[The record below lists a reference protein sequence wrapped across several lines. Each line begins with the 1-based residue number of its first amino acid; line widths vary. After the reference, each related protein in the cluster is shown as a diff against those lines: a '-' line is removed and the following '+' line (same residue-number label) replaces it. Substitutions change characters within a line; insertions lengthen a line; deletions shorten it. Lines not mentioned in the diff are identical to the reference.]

1 MKTQFNS
8 KNKKGLLLGG
18 VAVAVAA
25 VIGAGLWMGAH
36 PAPEPFYGV
45 VHAKTVDVAAK
56 VTGRV
61 KALPVTEGQNVKVGE
76 TLIELSIP
84 EVEAKLREVQAL
96 KSAADAM
103 SNMADEGAR
112 PQEIRAAEAQMLR
125 AKAGET
131 LARQTYKRVASLYK
145 DGLISRQKY
154 DEALAQYK
162 SSKELLEMATQQLDI
177 AKTGARVQEKEAAQA
192 KAQQAKGGVD
202 QVESLVKEKNVV
214 SPIAGEV
221 SRLFVEEGEIAA
233 AGIPMATIV
242 DLNDQWATFNIRE
255 DDMKA
260 VVKGSLLKAQIPA
273 LGEKTY
279 TFKVYFINPRADY
292 ATWRATRQSTG
303 FDLRTFEVRAR
314 PVDPILNL
322 RPGMSVIVAR

>member
-1 MKTQFNS
+1 MQLNQ
-8 KNKKGLLLGG
+8 KNKKSLLFGAGALI
-18 VAVAVAA
+18 VVAA
-25 VIGAGLWMGAH
+25 IGAGLWMGAH
-36 PAPEPFYGV
+36 PTPEPFYGMIQ
-45 VHAKTVDVAAK
+45 AKTVDISAK

-61 KALPVTEGQNVKVGE
+61 KALPVVEGQDVKIGE

-84 EVEAKLREVQAL
+84 EVEAKLKEVEAL
-96 KSAADAM
+96 RTAADAM
-103 SNMADEGAR
+103 SNMVDEGAR
-112 PQEIRAAEAQMLR
+112 PQEVRAAEAQMLR

-131 LARQTYKRVASLYK
+131 LARQTYNRVAALYK

-154 DEALAQYK
+154 DEALANFR
-162 SSKELLEMATQQLDI
+162 SSKELLQMATQQFEI
-177 AKTGARVQEKEAAQA
+177 AKTGARSQEKTAAQA
-192 KAQQAKGGVD
+192 KAQQAMGGVE
-202 QVESLVKEKNVV
+202 QVQSLVNEKNVI

-242 DLNDQWATFNIRE
+242 DLTNQWATFNIRE
-255 DDMKA
+255 DHMKT
-260 VVKGSLLKAQIPA
+260 VVKGAILKAKIPA
-273 LGEKTY
+273 LGDKTY
-279 TFKVYFINPRADY
+279 DFKVYFINPRADY

-314 PVDPILNL
+314 PVEPIMNL

>member
-1 MKTQFNS
+1 MQLNQ
-8 KNKKGLLLGG
+8 KNKKSLLLGAG
-18 VAVAVAA
+18 ALIVVAA
-25 VIGAGLWMGAH
+25 IGAGLWMGAH
-36 PAPEPFYGV
+36 PTPEPFYGMIQ
-45 VHAKTVDVAAK
+45 AKTVDISAK

-61 KALPVTEGQNVKVGE
+61 KALPVVEGQDVKIGE

-84 EVEAKLREVQAL
+84 EVEAKLKEVEAL
-96 KSAADAM
+96 RTAADAM
-103 SNMADEGAR
+103 SNMVDEGAR
-112 PQEIRAAEAQMLR
+112 PQEVRAAEAQMLR

-131 LARQTYKRVASLYK
+131 LARQTYNRVAALYK

-154 DEALAQYK
+154 DEALANFR
-162 SSKELLEMATQQLDI
+162 SSKELLQMATQQFEI
-177 AKTGARVQEKEAAQA
+177 AKTGARSQEKTAAQA
-192 KAQQAKGGVD
+192 KAQQVMGGVE
-202 QVESLVKEKNVV
+202 QVQSLVNEKNVI

-242 DLNDQWATFNIRE
+242 DLTNQWATFNIRE
-255 DDMKA
+255 DHMKT
-260 VVKGSLLKAQIPA
+260 VVKGAILKAKIPA
-273 LGEKTY
+273 LGDKTY
-279 TFKVYFINPRADY
+279 DFKVYFINPRADY

-314 PVDPILNL
+314 PVEPIMNL

>member
-1 MKTQFNS
+1 MQLNQ
-8 KNKKGLLLGG
+8 KNKKSLLLGAG
-18 VAVAVAA
+18 ALIVVAA
-25 VIGAGLWMGAH
+25 IGAGLWMGAH
-36 PAPEPFYGV
+36 PTPEPFYGMIQ
-45 VHAKTVDVAAK
+45 AKTVDISAK

-61 KALPVTEGQNVKVGE
+61 KALPVVEGQDVKIGE

-84 EVEAKLREVQAL
+84 EVEAKLKEVEAL
-96 KSAADAM
+96 RTAADAM
-103 SNMADEGAR
+103 SNMVDEGAR
-112 PQEIRAAEAQMLR
+112 PQEVRAAEAQMLR

-131 LARQTYKRVASLYK
+131 LARQTYNRVAALYK

-154 DEALAQYK
+154 DEALANFR
-162 SSKELLEMATQQLDI
+162 SSKELLQMATQQFEI
-177 AKTGARVQEKEAAQA
+177 AKTGARSQEKTAAQA
-192 KAQQAKGGVD
+192 KAQQAMGGVE
-202 QVESLVKEKNVV
+202 QVQSLVNEKNVI

-242 DLNDQWATFNIRE
+242 DLTNQWATFNIRE
-255 DDMKA
+255 DHMKT
-260 VVKGSLLKAQIPA
+260 VVKGAILKAKIPA
-273 LGEKTY
+273 LGDKTY
-279 TFKVYFINPRADY
+279 DFKVYFINPRADY

-314 PVDPILNL
+314 PVEPIMNL

>member
-1 MKTQFNS
+1 MQLNQ
-8 KNKKGLLLGG
+8 KNKKSLLLGAG
-18 VAVAVAA
+18 ALIVVAA
-25 VIGAGLWMGAH
+25 IGAGLWMGAH
-36 PAPEPFYGV
+36 PTPEPFYGMIQ
-45 VHAKTVDVAAK
+45 AKTVDISAK

-61 KALPVTEGQNVKVGE
+61 KALPVVEGQDVKIGE

-84 EVEAKLREVQAL
+84 EVEAKLKEVEAL
-96 KSAADAM
+96 RTAADAM
-103 SNMADEGAR
+103 SNMVDEGAR
-112 PQEIRAAEAQMLR
+112 PQEVRAAEAQMLR

-131 LARQTYKRVASLYK
+131 LARQTYNRVAALYK

-154 DEALAQYK
+154 DEALANFR
-162 SSKELLEMATQQLDI
+162 SSKELLQMATQQFEI
-177 AKTGARVQEKEAAQA
+177 AKTGARSQEKTAAQA
-192 KAQQAKGGVD
+192 KAQQAMGGVE
-202 QVESLVKEKNVV
+202 QVQSLVNEKNVI

-242 DLNDQWATFNIRE
+242 DLTNQWATFNIRE
-255 DDMKA
+255 DHMKT
-260 VVKGSLLKAQIPA
+260 VVKGAILKAKIPA
-273 LGEKTY
+273 LGDKTY
-279 TFKVYFINPRADY
+279 NFKVYFINPRADY

-314 PVDPILNL
+314 PVEPIMNL

>member
-1 MKTQFNS
+1 MQFNQ
-8 KNKKGLLLGG
+8 KNKKSLLLGAG
-18 VAVAVAA
+18 ALIVVAA
-25 VIGAGLWMGAH
+25 IGAGLWMGAH
-36 PAPEPFYGV
+36 PTPEPFYGMIQ
-45 VHAKTVDVAAK
+45 AKTVDISAK

-61 KALPVTEGQNVKVGE
+61 KALPVVEGQDVKIGE

-84 EVEAKLREVQAL
+84 EVEAKLKEVEAL
-96 KSAADAM
+96 RTAADAM
-103 SNMADEGAR
+103 SNMVDEGAR
-112 PQEIRAAEAQMLR
+112 PQEVRAAEAQMLR

-131 LARQTYKRVASLYK
+131 LARQTYNRVAALYK

-154 DEALAQYK
+154 DEALANFR
-162 SSKELLEMATQQLDI
+162 SSKELLQMATQQFEI
-177 AKTGARVQEKEAAQA
+177 AKTGARSQEKTAAQA
-192 KAQQAKGGVD
+192 KAQQAMGGVE
-202 QVESLVKEKNVV
+202 QVQSLVNEKNVI

-242 DLNDQWATFNIRE
+242 DLTNQWATFNIRE
-255 DDMKA
+255 DHMKT
-260 VVKGSLLKAQIPA
+260 VVKGAILKAKIPA
-273 LGEKTY
+273 LGDKTY
-279 TFKVYFINPRADY
+279 DFKVYFINPRADY

-314 PVDPILNL
+314 PVEPIMNL